1 MTRRLVIAALAL
13 AVLFG
18 VSQLVVPSVVEHRI
32 ESRLTDGGGNAD
44 VSVSGFPA
52 VRLLFGDGKRIAI
65 TGDGLDLGLEQRT
78 DVFGKLDGFDQV
90 DVHLRDFRAG
100 PFSVASFDLTRTGP
114 SAPYHLV
121 SNSRTTPGEIASYG
135 AERLGIPGGPLLG
148 FFTQDTLGNRPIPIA
163 MNMGLRS
170 DGGRIVVV
178 SGGGTVA
185 GFPTGPLAELI
196 TSAIS
201 VQI

>member
-1 MTRRLVIAALAL
+1 MTRWLVIAALVLVAL
-13 AVLFG
+13 FA
-18 VSQLVVPSVVEHRI
+18 VSQLVLPSVVEHRI
-32 ESRLTDGGGNAD
+32 ESRLTDGGGSAH

-90 DVHLRDFRAG
+90 EVHLRDFRAG
-100 PFSVASFDLTRTGP
+100 PFSVASFDLTRSGS

-121 SNSRTTPGEIASYG
+121 SHSRTTPGAIASYG
-135 AERLGIPGGPLLG
+135 AARLGLPGGPLLG

-163 MNMGLRS
+163 LNMDLHS
-170 DGGRIVVV
+170 DGGRIVVI

-201 VQI
+201 VEL

>member
-52 VRLLFGDGKRIAI
+52 VRLLFGDGTRIAI